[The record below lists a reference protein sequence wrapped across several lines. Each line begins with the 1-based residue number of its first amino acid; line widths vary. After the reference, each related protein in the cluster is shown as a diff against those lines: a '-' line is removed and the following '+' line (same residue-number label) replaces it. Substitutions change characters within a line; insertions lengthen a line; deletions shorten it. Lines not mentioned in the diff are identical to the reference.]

1 MRWRGRLTT
10 VHESSGGSLSVAAV
24 GGGSGGGAEGTS
36 GGHEPSS
43 WPSGTRACATSA
55 PGIWRT
61 GSGCWDLGEAGGT
74 KVWLL
79 RGAEVAIRE
88 AP

>member
-1 MRWRGRLTT
+1 MTT
-10 VHESSGGSLSVAAV
+10 VHELSVGSLSVAAV
-24 GGGSGGGAEGTS
+24 GGGRGGGAEWTS
-36 GGHEPSS
+36 GGHVPLL
-43 WPSGTRACATSA
+43 WPSGTCACATSA